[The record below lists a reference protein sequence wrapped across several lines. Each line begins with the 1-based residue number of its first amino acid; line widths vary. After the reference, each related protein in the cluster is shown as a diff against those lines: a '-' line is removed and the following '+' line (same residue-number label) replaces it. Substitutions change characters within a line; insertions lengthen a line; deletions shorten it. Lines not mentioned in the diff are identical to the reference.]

1 MKIIEVCCA
10 IILKDGK
17 ILAFQRGPQ
26 SSHPLKWEFPGGK
39 KLPDETKEQCIIRE
53 INEELSVNIELIS
66 ELDSVEFDYVHKQ
79 IKLIPFVCKICS
91 GEIKLNEHVAQ
102 RSFKFEDWTQ
112 IDWLGADSE
121 LIQKNKVRLE
131 SLTNI

>member
-10 IILKDGK
+10 IILKDAK
-17 ILAFQRGPQ
+17 MLAVQRGPE

-39 KLPDETKEQCIIRE
+39 ILPDETAEQCIIRE
-53 INEELSVNIELIS
+53 IEEELSVKIEITS
-66 ELDSVEFDYVHKQ
+66 VLDAVEFDYGHKQ
-79 IKLIPFVCKICS
+79 IELIPFVCKIFS
-91 GEIKLNEHVAQ
+91 GEIKLNEHIAL
-102 RSFKFEDWTQ
+102 RWFKFGEWNQ
-112 IDWLGADSE
+112 INWSGADSE